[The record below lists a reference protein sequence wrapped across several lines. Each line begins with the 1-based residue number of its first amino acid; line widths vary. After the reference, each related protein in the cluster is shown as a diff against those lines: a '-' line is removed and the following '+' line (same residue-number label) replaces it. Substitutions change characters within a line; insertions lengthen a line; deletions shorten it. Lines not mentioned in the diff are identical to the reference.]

1 MIPQAHIIE
10 WSSQSPWQNFE
21 QVEQDLLI
29 SRALIAIFE
38 DDFLAEHLAFR
49 GGTALYKLYLSPVR
63 YSEDIDLVQ
72 IKPGSFGEIV
82 DRLRVKLQFLGE
94 PKRKLKENNVTLIF
108 PFESEFPPVQ
118 KLKLK
123 VETNCREH
131 FSVMGWHKFPFTV
144 DSPWFQG
151 SCEITTYQLAEL
163 LGTKLRALYQ
173 RRKGRDLFDL
183 YMALSTTEVDTKLI
197 LDSFRVYMDF
207 VVNIPPTRIAF
218 IKNMEAKMND
228 DEFLGDIYEIIL
240 PNIAKEY
247 DNQKAF
253 DLVKERLLNHI

>member
-1 MIPQAHIIE
+1 
-10 WSSQSPWQNFE
+10 
-21 QVEQDLLI
+21 
-29 SRALIAIFE
+29 
-38 DDFLAEHLAFR
+38 
-49 GGTALYKLYLSPVR
+49 
-63 YSEDIDLVQ
+63 
-72 IKPGSFGEIV
+72 
-82 DRLRVKLQFLGE
+82 
-94 PKRKLKENNVTLIF
+94 
-108 PFESEFPPVQ
+108 
-118 KLKLK
+118 
-123 VETNCREH
+123 
-131 FSVMGWHKFPFTV
+131 MGWHKFPFTV

-207 VVNIPPTRIAF
+207 VVSMPPTRAAF